1 VDPSLFKLNAASGI
15 PLYLQLMEQIKHA
28 IETCAIV
35 PGHQLPG
42 IRTLAQQLVISPNTV
57 VKAYTELD
65 HEGIIELRHGSGAFV
80 VDQERDPD
88 RNKQVRAAK
97 NLVRGTVENLR
108 RRGFIDAE
116 IRRLFDAELNLESEE
131 ARK

>member
-1 VDPSLFKLNAASGI
+1 MNPNLFKLNAASGI

-28 IETCAIV
+28 IETCAV
-35 PGHQLPG
+35 APGDQLPG

-80 VDQERDPD
+80 ADQERDPD
-88 RNKQVRAAK
+88 RNKHMRAAK
-97 NLVRGTVENLR
+97 NLVRGMVENLR
-108 RRGFIDAE
+108 RRGFFDAE
-116 IRRLFDAELNLESEE
+116 IRRLFDAELNVESEE
-131 ARK
+131 ARR